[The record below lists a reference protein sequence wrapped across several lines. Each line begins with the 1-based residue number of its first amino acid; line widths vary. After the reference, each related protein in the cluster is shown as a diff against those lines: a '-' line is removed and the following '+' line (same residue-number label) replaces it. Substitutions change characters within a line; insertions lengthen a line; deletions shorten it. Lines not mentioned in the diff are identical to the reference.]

1 MISEVVSFEKIKKDF
16 LKDKRNFY
24 LRKNNLGQEKI
35 TERFSEKRF
44 NRVWNIFIEE
54 IDKASKDP
62 DIITLNL
69 FNETK
74 FYLTYSNAEKLL
86 KEEKSLTKIR
96 RLEKKK
102 RLIKNF
108 YKIEKG
114 GEKKNKLLLT
124 LNPTQREDFIDLE
137 DYNEKD

>member
-1 MISEVVSFEKIKKDF
+1 MISEVVSFEKIKKGF

-24 LRKNNLGQEKI
+24 SIKNRLGQEKI
-35 TERFSEKRF
+35 KERFNEKRF
-44 NRVWNIFIEE
+44 NKVWNIFVEE
-54 IDKASKDP
+54 IAKASKDP

-86 KEEKSLTKIR
+86 KEEKTLSKIR
-96 RLEKKK
+96 KIEKKK

-114 GEKKNKLLLT
+114 GEKKSKLLLT

>member
-35 TERFSEKRF
+35 AERFNEKRF
-44 NRVWNIFIEE
+44 NKVWNIFVEE
-54 IDKASKDP
+54 IAKASKDP

-74 FYLTYSNAEKLL
+74 FYLTYSNAEELL
-86 KEEKSLTKIR
+86 KEEKTLTKIR
-96 RLEKKK
+96 KLEKKK

-114 GEKKNKLLLT
+114 GEKKSKLLLT